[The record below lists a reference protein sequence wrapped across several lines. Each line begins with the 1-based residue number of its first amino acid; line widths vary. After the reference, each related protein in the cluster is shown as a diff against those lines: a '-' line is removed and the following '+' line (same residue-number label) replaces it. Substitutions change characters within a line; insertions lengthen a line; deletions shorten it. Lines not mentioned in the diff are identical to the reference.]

1 MITDKSILGIKDFE
15 SLVDFLVDELGW
27 PLDPDKTDYDELA
40 YSYSPEELGLDEK
53 FATKINSI
61 RQLRPDS
68 DKLHWGVFWIDFE
81 NKRLPITVLRRILRS
96 FVTKKRSQNPNQK
109 TWELENLLFVSGHG
123 DIDHRGLTFAHFKR
137 MDGIDEIRDFSWDQS
152 EKHFIHYAKYLDK
165 LKWPDDENS
174 IEKWQEQWNHAFL
187 GSTRLA
193 IRTAKELAEEMA
205 FLARDIRKRVQ
216 EVFDVEIVSGPLH
229 KLYNSFRDALFHE
242 MTTAEFADMYAQ
254 TITYGLFSAR
264 CMDKDG
270 VFEIDKVINK
280 IPPTNPFLKNL
291 FKECFQIGEKNTEI
305 DLDEIGVTRLV
316 ELLDSLNR
324 SDGTDIM
331 QRILE
336 EFGRQTGGGSEDPVI
351 HFYEGFLNHYESEQ
365 RKRRGVYYTP
375 DPIVSFIVRSVHEI
389 LKDEF
394 GLKLGLADS
403 TTWGE
408 MIDSGRIVKPKIND
422 RKQETR
428 NEELRSQPFVQ
439 IFDPATGTGTFLK
452 HTIQLIHQEIRIQ
465 FDKNKDKTIKWENY
479 WNKYVDDKLI
489 TRLFGFELMM
499 APYSVAHMK
508 LGLYLRETGYRF
520 ENNRR
525 LNIYLTN
532 SLESGDLGTQSSIFI
547 DAIGKESESAKE
559 VKQIK
564 RFPVIIGNP
573 PYSGES
579 ANKGK
584 WIMKLMDDY
593 KKEPGG
599 KEKLK
604 EKNPKWINDDY
615 VKFLRYGQQFIEKSE
630 SGVLAF
636 INPHGFLDN
645 PTFRGIRWNLLKT
658 YDKIFI
664 IDLHGNSKKK
674 EISPDG
680 SVDVNVFD
688 IQQGVS
694 INFFI
699 KTGKKKANDLGFV
712 YHFDL
717 YGKREMKYDFLLQN
731 IFQRIAFEELSN
743 VAPNYFFAPKDFGE
757 QSSYEKGFKVND
769 LFIINGV
776 GMTTAHDEFVIN
788 DDKIKLL
795 LKYTNFKNAKPDINE
810 LHKKFNVKKKKGW
823 NILDGWRN
831 LQNEE
836 TLEKFIQPVSYRP
849 FDNKYIFYEDKLVWR
864 TVRKVMQ
871 HFLNGENIGLVIG
884 RQGQVVGSMQWNLSF
899 ITNCITDLNFY
910 YRGGGVAFPLYVY
923 NVTNG
928 QRIIGQTEERKPNFC
943 VEIVK
948 LITEK
953 LGLEFV
959 YEKEALNQFQIE
971 EINVF
976 APIDILDYIYAILHS
991 PTYREKYKEFLKVD
1005 FPRVPYPK
1013 DKNTFWQLVK
1023 LGGEIRQI
1031 HLLESQVVEKYIT
1044 QYPIDGD
1051 NVVTIQKYQEG
1062 KVFINTT
1069 QYFDN
1074 VPEVAWNFYIGGYQ
1088 PAQKWLKDRKKRI
1101 LTSEDINHYQKI
1113 IVALTETD
1121 RIMKEIDK
1129 IDFE

>member
-428 NEELRSQPFVQ
+428 NEEWRNQPFVQ

-452 HTIQLIHQEIRIQ
+452 HTIDLIHKEIETN
-465 FDKNKDKTIKWENY
+465 FNKSNKNEKIWVDY
-479 WNKYVDDKLI
+479 WNTYVDENLLP
-489 TRLFGFELMM
+489 RLYGFELMM

-508 LGLYLRETGYRF
+508 LGLFLRETGYKF
-520 ENNRR
+520 EKDKRI
-525 LNIYLTN
+525 NIYLTN
-532 SLESGDLGTQSSIFI
+532 SLEQGEQGTQTNLFI

-559 VKQIK
+559 IKQTK
-564 RFPVIIGNP
+564 LFPIVIGNP
-573 PYSGES
+573 PYSGNS
-579 ANKGK
+579 ANKGE
-584 WIMKLMDDY
+584 WIKKLMEDY
-593 KKEPGG
+593 KIEPEG

-604 EKNPKWINDDY
+604 ERNSKFINDDY
-615 VKFLRYGQQFIEKSE
+615 MKFLRYGQHFIQKNRC
-630 SGVLAF
+630 GVLAF

-645 PTFRGIRWNLLKT
+645 PTFRGMRWNLLKT
-658 YDKIFI
+658 YDKIYT

-674 EISPDG
+674 ETAIDG
-680 SVDVNVFD
+680 SADANVFD
-688 IQQGVS
+688 IMQGVS
-694 INFFI
+694 INVFV
-699 KTGKKKANDLGFV
+699 KNGRKDPNELGKVF
-712 YHFDL
+712 HFDL
-717 YGKREMKYDFLLQN
+717 LGKREMKYNFLIENKLN
-731 IFQRIAFEELSN
+731 DISFKELMMVPPFYFFIEKDYSVKKDYDLGFSLSN
-743 VAPNYFFAPKDFGE
+743 LFSKNSLGIQTHRDSFAISIDKKSLTNRIKDFYDKGKSNQDLISKYNIKETSEWKLEKNRKGE
-757 QSSYEKGFKVND
+757 FDSNLIVKINYRLFDTRYIYYSNNIIDRGRNNIMQHITKANIALTVSKQQSSSSFRH
-769 LFIINGV
+769 LFLSKNIQESCLISLQTKEG
-776 GMTTAHDEFVIN
+776 G
-788 DDKIKLL
+788 
-795 LKYTNFKNAKPDINE
+795 YTI
-810 LHKKFNVKKKKGW
+810 
-823 NILDGWRN
+823 
-831 LQNEE
+831 
-836 TLEKFIQPVSYRP
+836 
-849 FDNKYIFYEDKLVWR
+849 
-864 TVRKVMQ
+864 
-871 HFLNGENIGLVIG
+871 
-884 RQGQVVGSMQWNLSF
+884 
-899 ITNCITDLNFY
+899 
-910 YRGGGVAFPLYVY
+910 PLYLY
-923 NVTNG
+923 PESNG
-928 QRIIGQTEERKPNFC
+928 QQTIDQTDFRTPNLNT
-943 VEIVK
+943 EIVK
-948 LITEK
+948 QISKNLK
-953 LGLEFV
+953 LTFTN
-959 YEKEALNQFQIE
+959 EKEVTTNTI
-971 EINVF
+971 
-976 APIDILDYIYAILHS
+976 APIDILDYIYAVLHS
-991 PTYREKYKEFLKVD
+991 PTYREKYKEFLKID

-1013 DKNTFWQLVK
+1013 DKNTFWKLVN
-1023 LGGEIRQI
+1023 LGGELRQI
-1031 HLLESQVVEKYIT
+1031 HLLESTAVEKYVT
-1044 QYPIDGD
+1044 HFPIDGD
-1051 NVVTIQKYQEG
+1051 NSVTKPKYKEG

-1101 LTSEDINHYQKI
+1101 LTYEDINHYQKI